1 MKGETEHMTLQW
13 NHLFEKGTIA
23 LVTGAGS
30 GIGRACALALA
41 RQGAYV
47 IVNYG
52 HNKEGAQETLNE
64 ILKEGGAGAIV
75 KADVSSR
82 EEVESMFAKIMN
94 NFHRLDILVNNSG
107 IIRDGYL
114 LMMSEQSF
122 NDVVNVNLGG
132 CFLCT
137 KAALRIM
144 CTQQR
149 GSIVNISS
157 TSGISGS
164 KGQANYSASKAGII
178 GFTRTAAKEYA
189 DKNIRINAVAPGFID
204 TKMTNANKGMLSD
217 EYIKYIPMARFGK
230 PEEVANAVVFLA
242 SPLAEYITGKVLAVD
257 GGMTY

>member
-1 MKGETEHMTLQW
+1 
-13 NHLFEKGTIA
+13 
-23 LVTGAGS
+23 
-30 GIGRACALALA
+30 
-41 RQGAYV
+41 V

-75 KADVSSR
+75 KADVSNS
-82 EEVESMFAKIMN
+82 EEVETMFAKIMN

-114 LMMSEQSF
+114 LMMSEEAF
-122 NDVVNVNLGG
+122 NDVVQVNLGG

-144 CTQQR
+144 CTQER
-149 GSIVNISS
+149 GSIVNITS
-157 TSGISGS
+157 TSGISG
-164 KGQANYSASKAGII
+164 SKAGII

-189 DKNIRINAVAPGFID
+189 DKNIRVNAVAPGFID
-204 TKMTNANKGMLSD
+204 TKMTSSNKGMLSD
-217 EYIKYIPMARFGK
+217 EYIRYIPMARFGK